1 MSAVTNV
8 LDSFKNLG
16 EDINTIKN
24 NMLDIFEN
32 PRMRFTV
39 AIIFIVFFALSL
51 YIYFNFIHPRLKL
64 DYVPNRE
71 FVNNSDQ
78 DNKIVVIW
86 FYTQWCPFC
95 KTTYGEWTSFK
106 NDAEL
111 AKFNVPV
118 EFREI
123 DCDNDEQFANRYN
136 IEEYPSIRLVYRD
149 QVSIYDA
156 KPDRYQLMEF
166 LKGSMPDDIS
176 LEKRVEDIF
185 TNKESSKS
193 SE

>member
-51 YIYFNFIHPRLKL
+51 YIYFNFIHPKLKL

-78 DNKIVVIW
+78 DDKIVVIW

-95 KTTYGEWTSFK
+95 KSTYNEWTSFN

-185 TNKESSKS
+185 TNKESSKP

>member
-24 NMLDIFEN
+24 NLLDIFEN

-71 FVNNSDQ
+71 FVNNDQ
-78 DNKIVVIW
+78 DDKIVVIW

-95 KTTYGEWTSFK
+95 KSTYGEWSSFK

-111 AKFNVPV
+111 AKFTVPV

-156 KPDRYQLMEF
+156 NPDRYQLMEF

-185 TNKESSKS
+185 TNKESS
-193 SE
+193 